1 VSPLIESN
9 KIQQQIQV
17 AVLEEQKHLITFK
30 VRELD
35 MKQVQDISKK
45 RASDCI
51 TKIGENDDVEA
62 YLHAFE
68 TTEKWPKC

>member
-17 AVLEEQKHLITFK
+17 AVLEEQKQLITFK
-30 VRELD
+30 VRD